1 MKIYVYETDDDAIN
15 AVVMDGDEVIN
26 VVSGFENENMSRSEF
41 VAAARSGFEG
51 AATYDPCNF
60 SGMDMRQA
68 EAHRIME
75 IYRRKD
81 NVPVRVTTSMHE
93 LIDRASTQ
101 NFVPVVDDKDAFI
114 GIVTRRSIIQYCKQ
128 TLFPED

>member
-51 AATYDPCNF
+51 AATYDPSNF

-68 EAHRIME
+68 AEQME
-75 IYRRKD
+75 KTERLIAEITQD
-81 NVPVRVTTSMHE
+81 GVEMHPE
-93 LIDRASTQ
+93 KMGLAGHVLFEIGQ
-101 NFVPVVDDKDAFI
+101 FI
-114 GIVTRRSIIQYCKQ
+114 
-128 TLFPED
+128 